1 MFMFLISLIIAS
13 LLYIVYAIKNYS
25 ETLEDQQNIIKGL
38 ESKAEKYE
46 KAVEQEREQNQA
58 VVDLLRKSKDRE
70 SELKHEIALTSTQV
84 KMAQKRESELEMDMY
99 KQEFK
104 RSRQRGF

>member
-13 LLYIVYAIKNYS
+13 ILYIIYGLKNYS
-25 ETLEDQQNIIKGL
+25 ESLEDQQNVIRGL
-38 ESKAEKYE
+38 ESKAEKYN
-46 KAVEQEREQNQA
+46 KAVEQEREQNRA
-58 VVDLLRKSKDRE
+58 VVELLRKAKGTE
-70 SELKHEIALTSTQV
+70 SELKHEIALTATQV
-84 KMAQKRESELEMDMY
+84 KMAQKRESELEMNMY